1 LLIRGRRNG
10 MIRVAVTGSAGRM
23 GSRIIALLREDETLA
38 LTGAIEKDGHPAVGK
53 DAGETAGVGVLGVPI
68 LPDLSQA
75 IGDCDVVIDFTLPA
89 ASFRHAE
96 IASAAG
102 KAIVIGTTGFSR
114 EEVERIRALSTRCPC
129 VLCPNMSVGVNV
141 LFKVLREIA
150 PILGSGYD
158 VEIFEIH
165 HRFKKDAPSGTALRM
180 AQIIAGAMGRD
191 LEKVGSFGRK
201 GIVGERPHDEIGV
214 HTLRAGDIVGEHTV
228 IFGGMG
234 ERIELTHRAQSRDNF
249 VRGALRAAKFAVH
262 AENGLYD
269 MLDVLGLK

>member
-1 LLIRGRRNG
+1 

-23 GSRIIALLREDETLA
+23 GSRIIALVQEEENLK
-38 LTGAIEKDGHPAVGK
+38 LTGATERDGHPAVGQ
-53 DAGETAGVGVLGVPI
+53 DAGEKAGVGFLGIPI
-68 LPDLSQA
+68 LHGLEPV
-75 IGDCDVVIDFTLPA
+75 IEDCDVVIDFTTPA
-89 ASFRHAE
+89 ASIRHTE
-96 IASAAG
+96 IASNAG

-114 EEVERIRALSTRCPC
+114 EETERVRELSARCPC
-129 VLCPNMSVGVNV
+129 ILCPNMSVGVNV
-141 LFKVLREIA
+141 LFKILGEVA

-158 VEIFEIH
+158 VEIFEVH

-191 LEKVGSFGRK
+191 LEKVGTFGRK
-201 GIVGERPHDEIGV
+201 GIVGERPHDEIGI

-228 IFGGMG
+228 VFGGMG

-249 VRGALRAAKFAVH
+249 VRGAIRAAKFAVH
-262 AENGLYD
+262 AGNGLYD

>member
-1 LLIRGRRNG
+1 
-10 MIRVAVTGSAGRM
+10 MTKVVVTGSAGRM
-23 GSRIIALLREDETLA
+23 GSRIIALLREDGALQLA
-38 LTGAIEKDGHPAVGK
+38 GATEREGHPAIGK
-53 DAGETAGVGVLGVPI
+53 DVGDMAGVGFLGIPI
-68 LPDLSQA
+68 LGDLSA
-75 IGDCDVVIDFTLPA
+75 VIEDCEVVIDFTLPA
-89 ASFRHAE
+89 ASVRHAE
-96 IASAAG
+96 IASASG

-114 EEVERIRALSTRCPC
+114 EELGRIRSLSSRCPC

-141 LFKVLREIA
+141 LFKVLGEIS

-180 AQIIAGAMGRD
+180 AQIIASAMGRD
-191 LEKVGSFGRK
+191 LEKVGTFGRQ
-201 GIVGERPHDEIGV
+201 GVIGERPHDEIGI
-214 HTLRAGDIVGEHTV
+214 HTLRAGDVVGEHTV

-249 VRGALRAAKFAVH
+249 VRGALRAAKFVVH
-262 AENGLYD
+262 ADNGLYD